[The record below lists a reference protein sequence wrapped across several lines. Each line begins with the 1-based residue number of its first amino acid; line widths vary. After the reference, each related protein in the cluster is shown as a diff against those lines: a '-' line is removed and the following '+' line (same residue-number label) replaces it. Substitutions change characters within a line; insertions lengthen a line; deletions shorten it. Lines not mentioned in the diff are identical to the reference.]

1 MRTIK
6 VVKNTGDDLLFS
18 IGDIGFKYDDINE
31 TQIIKYQLE
40 IDLTE
45 QQPIDIRFWLQEI
58 DPDFKFLLSAPEELT
73 EYIKKYEENNN
84 PNDECLFHDFRTKY
98 IDFIRNHVRGRK
110 NIQDEMIMVGYSLLP
125 EKVYLVIKTFSLK
138 GLSDFLQKILKYCVQ
153 KEISVK
159 TEKDIRWVELQQYM
173 LEDDSSKEKKI
184 YKDFLECTLV
194 EDYFERFRKIFQ
206 SIDMEGYFGKNIYEE
221 VMKQKITVNGEERDV
236 PITQIRKYATPYW
249 KHSIHMNSKEKTI
262 LCLDNE
268 APEDETVAD
277 YVYTFRPDLMRYYL
291 QNWFEDFTVE
301 IIKKL
306 DNTAYHVKY
315 ILPGG
320 KFNFFADKN
329 NKNIREIDVVL
340 GIENYECMKFV
351 AIECKKTL
359 SRKELQTTNRKCK
372 EKVVNSGNNIFDAFI
387 HIGCFRGDVEFD
399 KKIKETKK
407 TYKQDIMEGKND
419 CLDVP
424 YYAFIIESIE
434 DYKVKFEYILD
445 DIFENW

>member
-1 MRTIK
+1 MT
-6 VVKNTGDDLLFS
+6 
-18 IGDIGFKYDDINE
+18 
-31 TQIIKYQLE
+31 
-40 IDLTE
+40 
-45 QQPIDIRFWLQEI
+45 
-58 DPDFKFLLSAPEELT
+58 
-73 EYIKKYEENNN
+73 
-84 PNDECLFHDFRTKY
+84 
-98 IDFIRNHVRGRK
+98 
-110 NIQDEMIMVGYSLLP
+110 
-125 EKVYLVIKTFSLK
+125 
-138 GLSDFLQKILKYCVQ
+138 LQKK
-153 KEISVK
+153 
-159 TEKDIRWVELQQYM
+159 
-173 LEDDSSKEKKI
+173 KKI

-340 GIENYECMKFV
+340 GIEKDECLKFV
-351 AIECKKTL
+351 AIECKKHY
-359 SRKELQTTNRKCK
+359 Q
-372 EKVVNSGNNIFDAFI
+372 EKNYRQQIENV
-387 HIGCFRGDVEFD
+387 
-399 KKIKETKK
+399 KKR
-407 TYKQDIMEGKND
+407 
-419 CLDVP
+419 
-424 YYAFIIESIE
+424 
-434 DYKVKFEYILD
+434 
-445 DIFENW
+445 